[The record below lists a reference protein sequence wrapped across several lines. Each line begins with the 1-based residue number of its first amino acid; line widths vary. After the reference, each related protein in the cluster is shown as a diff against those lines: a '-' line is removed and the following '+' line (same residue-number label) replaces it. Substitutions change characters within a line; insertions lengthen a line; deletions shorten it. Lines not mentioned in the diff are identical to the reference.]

1 MDFTRSQSCQKAHV
15 VEIEKE
21 CMRIRAQ
28 VRQRT
33 KFLYRQHGE
42 VQVNAVKVRSPIISP
57 LKCAH
62 IFEEQQLSRRGSLR
76 HQRGKECHICL
87 AGAVLHSMT

>member
-1 MDFTRSQSCQKAHV
+1 MKTVAVDYTRSQSCQKAHV

-21 CMRIRAQ
+21 CNVLRIRAQ

-62 IFEEQQLSRRGSLR
+62 IFEEQT
-76 HQRGKECHICL
+76 E
-87 AGAVLHSMT
+87 AGEVPLDTSVARNVTSA